1 MLLSISVDFRRADV
15 ATRERFH
22 PTVEQLAK
30 LYDTSCSRPGAELA
44 MVATCNRSELYAW
57 HSDAD
62 AVTDPE
68 AVVTALAHRWASRPA
83 DARSLIATATRRH
96 GLDAARHLLRVAA
109 GLESQVLGDG
119 QILGQIRG
127 AYRLAAETG
136 AAGPVLHR
144 LFDTALRT
152 GKSVQ
157 SETALSL
164 GRNSV
169 GAEAAALAA
178 HRFGNLTHT
187 RVVVAGSGV
196 TGARAARQLVKLGA
210 RDVIVVNRTAESAA
224 ELAAEVHARSAPY
237 ETLHCQIAMADI
249 VVVATGADT
258 PVVHAAALAA
268 ARTNCGTAG
277 APLLVIDLA
286 MPRNVDAAVGKLPG
300 VTVVDL
306 DALHVPIAAAEDAR
320 RTAVPVAQAIIE
332 VELRSFRDWL
342 AAAAA
347 RDAIR
352 PLREALTAVCRREV
366 AFALG
371 NEAADRTT
379 DRIVAKLLAR
389 PMDAIRR
396 AAADGRSTSE
406 LAAALTEL
414 FQAPAGM
421 PARRVSPVPDTLPTL
436 QHALESTP

>member
-1 MLLSISVDFRRADV
+1 MLLSISVDFRHADV
-15 ATRERFH
+15 STRERFH

-30 LYDTSCSRPGAELA
+30 LYDSSRSRPGAELA
-44 MVATCNRSELYAW
+44 MIATCNRSELYAW
-57 HSDAD
+57 H
-62 AVTDPE
+62 TDGDHE
-68 AVVTALAHRWASRPA
+68 AACATLAHRWASRPSE
-83 DARSLIATATRRH
+83 ARALLATAQRRR
-96 GLDAARHLLRVAA
+96 GTDAARHLLRVAA

-157 SETALSL
+157 SETVMSA

-187 RVVVAGSGV
+187 RVVVIGSGT
-196 TGARAARQLVKLGA
+196 TGERAARQLVKLGA
-210 RDVIVVNRTAESAA
+210 RDVILVNRTAGRSALLA
-224 ELAAEVHARSAPY
+224 SELHARSAPW

-249 VVVATGADT
+249 AVVATGADQ
-258 PVVHAAALAA
+258 PVVLGGPLAA

-277 APLLVIDLA
+277 SPLLVIDLA
-286 MPRNVDAAVGKLPG
+286 MPRNVEASVSAIAG

-306 DALHVPIAAAEDAR
+306 DALHVPIAAAEETR
-320 RTAVPVAQAIIE
+320 RTAVPAAEHIVEA
-332 VELRSFRDWL
+332 ELRSFTDWL
-342 AAAAA
+342 NAAAA
-347 RDAIR
+347 REAIR
-352 PLREALTAVCRREV
+352 PLREALVAVCRREV
-366 AFALG
+366 SFAMG
-371 NEAADRTT
+371 AETAERTT

-389 PMDAIRR
+389 PMDALRR
-396 AAADGRSTSE
+396 AAAEGRSTEE
-406 LAAALTEL
+406 LARMLTEL
-414 FQAPAGM
+414 FQVPAGT
-421 PARRVSPVPDTLPTL
+421 PARRVSPVAD
-436 QHALESTP
+436 